1 MAADVD
7 SFLTPSNLN
16 NLCYLKGGFIM
27 KKIAIEILIAAA
39 TVMAYVL
46 PVLADGGG
54 C

>member
-1 MAADVD
+1 MLILLNPNQN
-7 SFLTPSNLN
+7 LTIS
-16 NLCYLKGGFIM
+16 LKGGIIM

-39 TVMAYVL
+39 TLMAYVL